1 MLPTPTPSRRLVRG
15 AHALGQKLGLAL
27 GLTFGLTLPADAA
40 LQLQPMI
47 TGLTAGAFTN
57 DAPIAFVDPDDG
69 LAHRLVVM
77 HGGRVMVWDAS
88 GVRATPF
95 LDLST
100 ETGSGKVLKSGAS
113 SERGLLA
120 LAVHPDYRDNGLFYV
135 YYTATNWDG
144 AGPIAN
150 GDIVVE
156 RYARNPA
163 DPNLAD
169 PASAQVVLRI
179 PHSVSNHNGGW
190 LAFGPAD
197 GLLYVS
203 TGDGG
208 GGCDSTG
215 PAAGV
220 GSDPL
225 MPPGNAW
232 RYDGSHY
239 NPVEPHPGRY
249 LLGKILR
256 LDVAS
261 DDFPADPLRNYAIPA
276 GNPYAGATF
285 GADEIWARGLRN
297 PFRFSFDRATGDLWL
312 GDVGQSRGEEIDW
325 LPAGSPAGQNFG
337 WVCREGLEPS
347 SLSPSSCTTTNCPA
361 DTTGLLQP
369 IRAEDGNTGGWCSIM
384 GGYRYRGSQIPS
396 AIGVYFYSDA
406 CVGNVWQATPAAP
419 WDFALAVNHAGG
431 TWAFGQDHLGELYI
445 VNGSTG
451 TISCFHDGEVPA
463 NPCFWK
469 LWTGFGEDG
478 FESGN
483 LTRWHAE
490 EP

>member
-1 MLPTPTPSRRLVRG
+1 MSNRSRLTATAVTAALALATAPPSR
-15 AHALGQKLGLAL
+15 
-27 GLTFGLTLPADAA
+27 AA
-40 LQLQPMI
+40 LQLAPMI
-47 TGLTAGAFTN
+47 TGLNAGSFTN

-69 LAHRLVVM
+69 LPHRLVVM
-77 HGGRVMVWDAS
+77 HNGRVMVWDTS

-95 LDLST
+95 LDLSV

-120 LAVHPDYRDNGLFYV
+120 LAVHPDFRDNGLFYV
-135 YYTATNWDG
+135 YYTSTDWDTG
-144 AGPIAN
+144 GPIAN

-156 RYARNPA
+156 RYTRSLA
-163 DPNLAD
+163 DPNLTD

-179 PHSVSNHNGGW
+179 PHSASNHNGGW

-239 NPVEPHPGRY
+239 NPPASHPGRY

-256 LDVAS
+256 LDVAG
-261 DDFPADPLRNYAIPA
+261 DDFPADALRNYAIPPT
-276 GNPYAGATF
+276 NPYAGATF

-297 PFRFSFDRATGDLWL
+297 PFRFSFDRENGDLWL
-312 GDVGQSRGEEIDW
+312 GDVGQSRGEEINF
-325 LPAGSPAGQNFG
+325 LPAGSPAAQNFG
-337 WVCREGLEPS
+337 WVCREGLETS

-369 IRAEDGNTGGWCSIM
+369 IRAEDGNGGGWCSIM
-384 GGYRYRGSQIPS
+384 GGYRYRGAQIP
-396 AIGVYFYSDA
+396 ALGGVYFYSDY
-406 CVGNVWQATPAAP
+406 CVGDVWKATPSGISS
-419 WDFALAVNHAGG
+419 WTFALAVDASFG
-431 TWAFGQDHLGELYI
+431 TYAFAQDHLGELYL
-445 VNGSTG
+445 VNGAGG
-451 TISCFHDGEVPA
+451 TVSCFDDGEVPGS
-463 NPCFWK
+463 PCFWR
-469 LWTGFGEDG
+469 LWPGFGEDG

-483 LTRWHAE
+483 LTRWHAQA
-490 EP
+490 P